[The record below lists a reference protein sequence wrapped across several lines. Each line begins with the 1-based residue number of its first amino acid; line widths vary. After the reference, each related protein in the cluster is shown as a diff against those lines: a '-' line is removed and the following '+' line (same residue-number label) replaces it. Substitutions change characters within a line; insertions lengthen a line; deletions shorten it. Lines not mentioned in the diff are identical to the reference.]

1 MMFVAQRNLA
11 TFAIRYPTTKL
22 LLNDIPISEILRQSG
37 GLKAATK
44 RLLFS
49 TKTDDVSPSITLYQY
64 AICPF
69 CHKAKAFL
77 SYANVSQYESIEVNP
92 LTKAELKPW
101 SGDYR
106 KVPIAKIDGKQVN
119 GSDEIVDALL
129 DHPYVIESLEQKWND
144 KDGTNNNTHKKM
156 DMEFFRGESK
166 WTDFAQKDLAALLY
180 PNICSTLTDSYNA
193 FNYVHDV
200 KHFSLLQKL
209 SIQSIGSLAMYFA
222 ASKIKCKYIIYI

>member
-1 MMFVAQRNLA
+1 MVFVAQRNLA
-11 TFAIRYPTTKL
+11 TIAIRNPTTKL
-22 LLNDIPISEILRQSG
+22 HNKIPVSKILYQSG
-37 GLKAATK
+37 GLKGVAK
-44 RLLFS
+44 NLLFS
-49 TKTDDVSPSITLYQY
+49 TKAAYASPSVTLYQY

-77 SYANVSQYESIEVNP
+77 SYANISQFEAIEVNP

-129 DHPYVIESLEQKWND
+129 DHPYVIESLKQKWND
-144 KDGTNNNTHKKM
+144 KDGKNNSSNKIM
-156 DMEFFRGESK
+156 DMELFRGESK

-180 PNICSTLTDSYNA
+180 PNICSTLMDSYNA
-193 FNYVHDV
+193 FNYVHNV
-200 KHFSLLQKL
+200 KHFSFLQKI

-222 ASKIKCKYIIYI
+222 ASKIKCECIIYA